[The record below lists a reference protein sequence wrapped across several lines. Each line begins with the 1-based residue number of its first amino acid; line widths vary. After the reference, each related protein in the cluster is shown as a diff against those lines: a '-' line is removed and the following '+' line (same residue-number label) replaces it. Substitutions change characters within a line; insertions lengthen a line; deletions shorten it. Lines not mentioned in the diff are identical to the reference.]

1 MVVLDASRGTREGV
15 DGSGGRE
22 AMDAT
27 VFAAVLMAAFL
38 HAGWNA
44 VVNVGLDRLAT
55 VLLLSMVQSGLALGL
70 LAFFPLPAAVSWR
83 WLAASALLHTG
94 YKLLLARA
102 YAHGKLSQVYPLAR
116 GTAPLLVALAGA
128 AVLGETLGRLQ
139 ALAVL
144 AIALGVVLMA
154 RNGGTDL
161 GSTPPKALAYA
172 LGTAVCTASYS
183 LVDGVGARLAG
194 TASGFTLWMFV
205 GDGLAMASWAA
216 VTGGPAAF
224 ARLAPAWRGGLT
236 AGAMSLGSYWIA
248 IWAFTRAP
256 IALVAA
262 LRETSVLFAMLI
274 AALVLRE
281 RGDGWRWAAAGL
293 IGTGVVLMRL

>member
-27 VFAAVLMAAFL
+27 GFAAVLMAAFL
-38 HAGWNA
+38 HAGLNA
-44 VVNVGLDRLAT
+44 VVNVRLDRLAT
-55 VLLLSMVQSGLALGL
+55 VLLLSLVQSGLALGL

-94 YKLLLARA
+94 YKLRLACA
-102 YAHGKLSQVYPLAR
+102 YAHGELSQVYPLAR

-154 RNGGTDL
+154 RKG
-161 GSTPPKALAYA
+161 
-172 LGTAVCTASYS
+172 
-183 LVDGVGARLAG
+183 
-194 TASGFTLWMFV
+194 
-205 GDGLAMASWAA
+205 
-216 VTGGPAAF
+216 
-224 ARLAPAWRGGLT
+224 
-236 AGAMSLGSYWIA
+236 
-248 IWAFTRAP
+248 
-256 IALVAA
+256 
-262 LRETSVLFAMLI
+262 
-274 AALVLRE
+274 
-281 RGDGWRWAAAGL
+281 
-293 IGTGVVLMRL
+293 